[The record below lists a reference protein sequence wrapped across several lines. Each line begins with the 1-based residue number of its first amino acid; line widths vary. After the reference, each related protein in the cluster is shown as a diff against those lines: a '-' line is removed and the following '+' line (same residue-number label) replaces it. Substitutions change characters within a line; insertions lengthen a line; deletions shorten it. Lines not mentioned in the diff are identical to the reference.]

1 MLNMQKSKLKKLKK
15 GANEDEK
22 CKETHRRKELN
33 TTTCAKKLNKGRK
46 KL

>member
-15 GANEDEK
+15 AANEDGK
-22 CKETHRRKELN
+22 CKETHRHTELN
-33 TTTCAKKLNKGRK
+33 TKTCAKKLNKGRK

>member
-22 CKETHRRKELN
+22 CKETHRHIELN
-33 TTTCAKKLNKGRK
+33 TKTCAKKLKKGRK